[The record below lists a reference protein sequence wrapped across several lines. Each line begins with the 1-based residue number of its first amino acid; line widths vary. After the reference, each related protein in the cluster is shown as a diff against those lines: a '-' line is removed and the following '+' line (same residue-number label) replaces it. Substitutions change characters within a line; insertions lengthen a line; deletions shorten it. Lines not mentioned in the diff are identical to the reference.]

1 MTGAVSILF
10 IFCVDFF
17 YSFFKI
23 TLTFHK
29 FSILVQKN
37 LHDSF
42 ITFSISFFPFFGVNV
57 N

>member
-1 MTGAVSILF
+1 MTDIVSKLF

-17 YSFFKI
+17 YSCFFKI

-37 LHDSF
+37 LHGSF
-42 ITFSISFFPFFGVNV
+42 ITFSIFFLFFLWD
-57 N
+57 